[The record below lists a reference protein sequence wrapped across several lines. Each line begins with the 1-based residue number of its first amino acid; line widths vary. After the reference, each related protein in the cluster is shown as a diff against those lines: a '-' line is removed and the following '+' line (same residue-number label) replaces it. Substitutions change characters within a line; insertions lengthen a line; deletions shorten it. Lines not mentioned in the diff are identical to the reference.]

1 MKKKG
6 FTLVEL
12 LAVIAILAILVI
24 IALPNV
30 LQLFN
35 EAKQN
40 TFITEVRTVY
50 KTAQQKFVTNGGA
63 AATFTT
69 DNGGTTLDLDGKSL
83 TYSITFDSTGSCDGF
98 WVSDGVYM
106 YVNNTAGLKIE
117 DIEIPDAG
125 LADTECETTATA
137 ACFSEVDD

>member
-24 IALPNV
+24 IALPNI
-30 LQLFN
+30 LNLFN

-50 KTAQQKFVTNGGA
+50 KTAQQKFVTNGGGA
-63 AATFTT
+63 VTFESG
-69 DNGGTTLDLDGKSL
+69 DLDLDGKGL
-83 TYSITFDSTGSCDGF
+83 TYYVEFDSQGACNGF
-98 WVSDGVYM
+98 WVSDGTYI
-106 YVNNTAGLKIE
+106 YVDNTADLKIE
-117 DIEIPDAG
+117 DISIETSGELKTVDNEC
-125 LADTECETTATA
+125 DTESTT